1 MGVLGTLNMSHAK
14 DADKEKKEEYN
25 QYKMHLLDARKTTFQ
40 QLDKAIFTLSGGGL
54 GLSIAFLKDIVSI
67 KQATWLYLL
76 FSSWS
81 LFIASIILTLV
92 SFLSSWVAIDKQL
105 NFAEEYYNQGNTSI
119 LSKTNKASILTITL
133 NIISVVCFVIAVILI
148 VLFISKNLL
157 KERVMNKRYDANVM
171 QELEGLGGY
180 VPPMMQKGKSI
191 KVEKKGFVPNK
202 LPKDSGKTSSTN
214 SDQNK
219 RPKPKTNNS
228 DRQLTIIT

>member
-1 MGVLGTLNMSHAK
+1 MSHAK
-14 DADKEKKEEYN
+14 AADKEKKEEYN

-67 KQATWLYLL
+67 KQAAWLYLL

-105 NFAEEYYNQGNTSI
+105 NFAEEYYNQDNTSI

-191 KVEKKGFVPNK
+191 MVEKKGFVPNK

-219 RPKPKTNNS
+219 KPKPKTNNS